1 MVAEKAPSYR
11 FGEFCLE
18 QNSARLLRGEA
29 EIDLPPRAY
38 QVLTFLIENR
48 DRVVTK
54 QELVDALWKDT
65 FVTDDALVQAISM
78 IRHALNDSAESP
90 QFIRTRPRIGYQ
102 FIADV
107 DTQGT
112 VPPTETPAD
121 ATSIWVA
128 PVSRRTSR
136 RLMLLIQLG
145 YLGLYSIT
153 LFNLEIAAPVLA
165 RTLLQPT
172 PLAHLALPLLVVLAL
187 IGVAVRL
194 YLLTTVALDH
204 PATAR
209 QYGRLRP
216 ALFVLDLL
224 WAFTPLLLAEET
236 GLPIAL
242 VLIPVLVYAPFS
254 QATLIRSAYSVPA
267 PRRAT

>member
-1 MVAEKAPSYR
+1 VVAETTSNYR
-11 FGEFCLE
+11 FGEFCLD

-48 DRVVTK
+48 ARVVTK
-54 QELVDALWKDT
+54 QELVEGVWKDT

-90 QFIRTRPRIGYQ
+90 RFIRTRPRIGYQ
-102 FIADV
+102 FVAPVEPQAWAGAD
-107 DTQGT
+107 
-112 VPPTETPAD
+112 PPLETA
-121 ATSIWVA
+121 SIWVA
-128 PVSRRTSR
+128 PVSRRTAR
-136 RLMLLIQLG
+136 RLMMLIQVG
-145 YLGLYSIT
+145 YLGLYSFT
-153 LFNLEIAAPVLA
+153 VFHLEVAAPVLG

-172 PLAHLALPLLVVLAL
+172 PLANLSLPLLLVLAL

-216 ALFVLDLL
+216 ALFLLDLL

-254 QATLIRSAYSVPA
+254 QATLIRSAYPGHA
-267 PRRAT
+267 PSGAA